1 MTRKG
6 TCSVVIMI
14 MVAAFA
20 AQTAMAQEEMKAP
33 VSTENEIFTIKGEFT
48 RIAYNNEGWVT
59 LGYRTAN
66 GSQGDQWML
75 LDAGVTVFKGRPN
88 QKLTRASFSV
98 KMPDGSMVPMASQR
112 EFQEAGYL
120 RGLNRRAD
128 TVRDSINYFPNQ
140 AAQACPM
147 LFFSDPANSNGA
159 LSFDEFEVSWQRGCV
174 GRLFFK
180 LPDGQTIEPGQYWLS
195 VKFAGS
201 TVEAPLSSRISI
213 ESRARPLPTNAICA
227 SISSGEVS
235 SSLREETINCL
246 ISASS
251 FVSGLDSGMGRVEG
265 CRILWEGA

>member
-201 TVEAPLSSRISI
+201 TVEAPFRIMTK
-213 ESRARPLPTNAICA
+213 EEEKYLRKNWKDLQKEHEAFLK
-227 SISSGEVS
+227 SGAEK
-235 SSLREETINCL
+235 
-246 ISASS
+246 AKQ
-251 FVSGLDSGMGRVEG
+251 
-265 CRILWEGA
+265 